1 MEIFDISIL
10 VIVFGLLGYVWK
22 LRKQI
27 TDIIPGQVDDQIVD
41 TLEGAAEAL
50 GIDVDEL
57 AQKSRGKLKK
67 RIQEKLQ

>member
-1 MEIFDISIL
+1 MEIFDVSLL

-27 TDIIPGQVDDQIVD
+27 TGLIPGEMDDKVID
-41 TLEGAAEAL
+41 TIEGAAEAL
-50 GIDVDEL
+50 GIDVDAL

-67 RIQEKLQ
+67 TVRKRF